1 MNRSGLSACA
11 ALVAALS
18 LAGCSGGGSSSAPA
32 IATAPGSTPS
42 SAPTVLGSPAPTPT
56 GTFTPG
62 TTTRYRLLL
71 GEYLTRSLAAD
82 PVARPLLDGTSPI
95 VILTGQDP
103 PFDVSQP
110 FAPPAWNAS
119 YMIRFTSEADL
130 ASVIASHGI
139 PSFVTWIMYD
149 NEPATLPPTPATE
162 LPPND
167 PAPFYAA
174 AGPLVHAAGM
184 RFAATAG
191 LSGTSQQQ
199 QDVFDTA
206 TSWDL
211 YGVQSQTGELDL
223 TQFDRNIANTMASVW
238 AVNPTVAFS
247 AGVGDYANGGLA
259 LAPAIVPAMASV
271 PANALVWMNFGPHP
285 DGVAERDD
293 IAIQVLEDTTLL
305 PRAAPLPTP

>member
-1 MNRSGLSACA
+1 MNRPGLLVCA
-11 ALVAALS
+11 ALAAVLS
-18 LAGCSGGGSSSAPA
+18 FAGCSGGGSSPAPA
-32 IATAPGSTPS
+32 IATAPGVAPST
-42 SAPTVLGSPAPTPT
+42 APTVSASPIPSPT
-56 GTFTPG
+56 GTFAPG
-62 TTTRYRLLL
+62 TTTRYRLIIS
-71 GEYLTRSLAAD
+71 EYLTRSLAAD
-82 PVARPLLDGTSPI
+82 PVAGPLRTGTSPI
-95 VILTGQDP
+95 VILSGQDP

-119 YMIRFTSEADL
+119 YMVRFTSEADL
-130 ASVIASHGI
+130 ATVITSHGI
-139 PSFVTWIMYD
+139 PNFVNWIMYD